1 MEHTEAHR
9 AVAAETLAYLTEV
22 DSNLQQIA
30 AISNQLVS
38 ALVDL
43 LGCSSVSAR
52 TAAFRYG
59 KPSNT
64 GCQQKWDHTKS
75 PILQWVFVGFS
86 LTFFFAYCKIL
97 TVTTF
102 DCFDLRR

>member
-1 MEHTEAHR
+1 MSVILFNATSISRCLTNLHRAGAISAFDPIITYKTLPCLVRLCQVEHAEAQR

-43 LGCSSVSAR
+43 LSCCSVAAR
-52 TAAFRYG
+52 TAAFR
-59 KPSNT
+59 
-64 GCQQKWDHTKS
+64 
-75 PILQWVFVGFS
+75 
-86 LTFFFAYCKIL
+86 
-97 TVTTF
+97 
-102 DCFDLRR
+102 